1 MLQVVSINLK
11 QNTQNSK
18 SNLFRIFNI
27 FKTPTFICWSF
38 FYAKLHAVS
47 IKIYYIFVNMNL
59 YNIIIIGGGPIG
71 IACGLEA
78 KKKGLTY
85 VILEKG
91 PIVNSLFKYPV
102 NMQFFSSSEKLEI
115 DEIPFIS
122 REAKPS
128 RGEALEYYRRITTS
142 NKLNIHLFE
151 KVTSVEKMEEFF
163 EVSATKKKYHAKNI
177 IVATGFYDI
186 PNTLKILGEDLEKV
200 SHYYKDPHFYAG
212 QKVAIIGASNSA
224 IDAALECYRK
234 GAEVSLIIRGEE
246 VGQRVK
252 YWVRPDII
260 NRIKEGSI
268 KAFYK
273 SEVIEIKEN
282 ELQVTNSDGNITIEN
297 DFVLALTGYKPDF
310 SFLESMGIELSTDD
324 KKRPV
329 YNAET
334 METNVKGI
342 YLAGVICGGLE
353 THKWFIENSR
363 VHAKMIVKN
372 VLVS

>member
-163 EVSATKKKYHAKNI
+163 EVSTTKKKYHAKNI